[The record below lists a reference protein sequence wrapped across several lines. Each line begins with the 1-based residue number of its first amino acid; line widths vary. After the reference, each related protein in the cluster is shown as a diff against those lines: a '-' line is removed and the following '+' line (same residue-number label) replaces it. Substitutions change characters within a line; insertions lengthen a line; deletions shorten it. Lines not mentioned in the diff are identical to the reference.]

1 MKDFATYY
9 TYLSPLERKSYDSA
23 MLSPGNRTH
32 RSLEANLAI
41 GNMYESFAD
50 FIDRTL
56 IWSDTPQGQDYWSNL
71 PNKSRRRAPFDAK
84 LRRWSASGEVIYAE
98 DLSLIAG
105 ELTYKED
112 IKDEERIYLYAEDI
126 DTGLFERRSSYGM
139 MFRSYVLTSDCIN
152 IVYRY
157 PTLSGGIQ
165 TERRYKF
172 EYTRAFPDYWI
183 AIPEGAEEYKQGYI
197 NFWSNLESM
206 HRAGYVLS
214 EETPTKV
221 ADLKGGKQ
229 MIELYDTSGGSEYR
243 LIDSK
248 QARLLT
254 ALPEEYTIQANG
266 TAIRSAVHTREF
278 EDGLYP
284 SSFQRNYE
292 GEIIKSAIAVDCGSF
307 GTHYFDESLLDGAS
321 RIELDNTWRYVHLVY
336 FNGSVYLNDEIANDN
351 GIYFCDDCDEWYDGE
366 GDHIHDYDEGEDS
379 SSDNPRFPYHSCEH
393 FDYSEGSEYKVGFEI
408 EKECCDGCTHSH
420 AEIRSKFGWV
430 KERDGSLDDD
440 KGYELVSPTYD
451 LMSEK
456 IMEDA
461 AKIEERFPMLINGAT
476 SSNCGG
482 HIHLS
487 KADTFGSD
495 LLESLCGYLPALYSI
510 YEHRINKSY
519 CKAIEKEAM
528 KNSDEKYQAVK
539 VSRGRI
545 EFRIFPAVK
554 NLQVMKWRLDLIRL
568 MVKNPTSNPLEV
580 FKMLGNSRSELHK
593 HFAKVFSR
601 GAIYRKAKK
610 MLDYAK
616 QFDSNYYNVDMRA
629 DVRAIN
635 NKITRLNKSDA
646 KKAEAKAFI
655 DRESVL
661 IS

>member
-1 MKDFATYY
+1 MKDFAHYY
-9 TYLSPLERKSYDSA
+9 TYLSPLERQAYDSA

-32 RSLEANLAI
+32 RNLETNLQG
-41 GNMYESFAD
+41 GNLYDSFAD

-56 IWSDTPQGQDYWSNL
+56 IWSDTPQGQEYWQDL
-71 PNKSRRRAPFDAK
+71 PNKNRRRAPFDAK
-84 LRRWSASGEVIYAE
+84 LRRWSASGEVIHAE
-98 DLSLIAG
+98 DLSLIVG
-105 ELTYKED
+105 ELTYKDD
-112 IKDEERIYLYAEDI
+112 IKDTERIYLYQEDI

-139 MFRSYVLTSDCIN
+139 VFKSYVLASDCIN

-157 PTLSGGIQ
+157 PTLQGGIQ

-172 EYTRAFPDYWI
+172 EYTTAFPDYWI
-183 AIPEGAEEYKQGYI
+183 AIPEGAEEYKQGSI
-197 NFWSNLESM
+197 NFWASLESM
-206 HRAGYVLS
+206 HRAGYILIG
-214 EETPTKV
+214 ETPTKV
-221 ADLKGGKQ
+221 ADLKGKQ
-229 MIELYDTSGGSEYR
+229 MIELYDTSGGSAFR

-248 QARLLT
+248 RARLLT
-254 ALPEEYTIQANG
+254 ALPDEYNIIANG
-266 TAIRSAVHTREF
+266 TTIRSAIHTKDF
-278 EDGLYP
+278 ENGLYP
-284 SSFQRNYE
+284 SSFQYNYE
-292 GEIIKSAIAVDCGSF
+292 GEIIKNAIAVDCGNF
-307 GTHYFDESLLDGAS
+307 GVHFFDENLLDGAS

-351 GIYFCDDCDEWYDGE
+351 GIYFCGECDEWYDGDE
-366 GDHIHDYDEGEDS
+366 DHDHSYEDEDS
-379 SSDNPRFPYHSCEH
+379 SNDNPRFSYHSCEH
-393 FDYSEGSEYKVGFEI
+393 FDYSEGSQYKVGFEI
-408 EKECCDGCTHSH
+408 EKECHNGCTHNH
-420 AEIRSKFGWV
+420 AEIRGKFGWV

-451 LMSEK
+451 LMSDK
-456 IMEDA
+456 IIEDA
-461 AKIEERFPMLINGAT
+461 TLIEERFPMLINGDT

-519 CKAIEKEAM
+519 CRAMEKEQM
-528 KNSDEKYQAVK
+528 KKSDEKYQAVK

-646 KKAEAKAFI
+646 KKAEAKAL
-655 DRESVL
+655 ELASAC
-661 IS
+661 